1 MNKKNS
7 KKLTTW
13 KTLIGSFK
21 NFFKPILNA
30 FDDFNEKYPTTN
42 QTIQLTFIYFFA
54 IVDLHFAILNNVF
67 SLGYFPEFLAPIFPF
82 IKSVLQSPFFKIWA
96 SPEKVF
102 FLSYVTIEL
111 AIIRKV
117 FGFSKLVRYNILLIF
132 SLLMLQGLA
141 VSYWDLLFNRTVATP
156 VVKWVIDQGFIIN
169 SDKSVAIFFFLNTF
183 TIFMLLYTYLY
194 IYAARGKFSTIP
206 YMEWLFDSIAFW
218 VKIKT
223 PTMRYGN
230 GTKRKNKNPDNE

>member
-1 MNKKNS
+1 MSKKNS
-7 KKLTTW
+7 RNLTTW
-13 KTLIGSFK
+13 KTLIRK
-21 NFFKPILNA
+21 VNKIFKPVRQSFN
-30 FDDFNEKYPTTN
+30 DFNKKYPNVN

-67 SLGYFPEFLAPIFPF
+67 SLGYFPDILAPVFPL
-82 IKSVLQSPFFKIWA
+82 IQSVLQSPFFKIWA

-117 FGFSKLVRYNILLIF
+117 FGFSKLIRYNILLIF

-141 VSYWDLLFNRTVATP
+141 VSYWDLLFNRTVAAP

-169 SDKSVAIFFFLNTF
+169 SDKSIAIFFFLSTF
-183 TIFMLLYTYLY
+183 GLFMLIYTYLY
-194 IYAARGKFSTIP
+194 FCAARGKYSTLP

-223 PTMRYGN
+223 PSMRYGK
-230 GTKRKNKNPDNE
+230 GISKKTKGPEE